1 MIATLVT
8 TVCMAWMV
16 SASGASSPALAA
28 APPPD
33 SLYHEIQ
40 ALDDSLS
47 ATFNAH
53 EIDAL
58 MALFASD
65 VEFYHDAGG
74 LQHFNAVKAGFTSLF
89 AKNNGIRR
97 ERVGALE
104 AYPIPDFGA
113 IEIGTHRFCHE
124 ENGRTVCGTFK
135 FVHVWRRRADG
146 WKLARVVSY
155 GH

>member
-1 MIATLVT
+1 
-8 TVCMAWMV
+8 MAWMV
-16 SASGASSPALAA
+16 SASGAPSPVPAA
-28 APPPD
+28 APAPD
-33 SLYHEIQ
+33 SLSHEIQ
-40 ALDDSLS
+40 MLDDSLS
-47 ATFNAH
+47 AAFNAH

-58 MALFASD
+58 MSLFAAD

-74 LQHFNAVKAGFTSLF
+74 LQDFNAVKAGFASLF
-89 AKNNGIRR
+89 AQKNGIRR

-104 AYPIPDFGA
+104 VYPVPGFGA
-113 IEIGTHRFCHE
+113 IEIGTHRFCHQE
-124 ENGRTVCGTFK
+124 SGRTVCGTFK